1 MLLVFQHPVIDFRPL
16 VDDNYRLPMPD
27 WPVPEDENMMR
38 YIGITKR
45 RLKGGTTS
53 WSGEHKFCTARK
65 AIQHIDLEK
74 HRIKFNDNTFL
85 KTAGAFRRINSNGN
99 FLVKFEIGVSN
110 DFEEY
115 LTKIS
120 ETKNYFEF
128 LLSEYCK
135 LKVKIRN
142 PLGENVLSEIS
153 HCGRLLAELYLY
165 STSSYAGI
173 SNDKIEKWWTAAGE
187 PVCIIECADEDN
199 TMQLPKYTK
208 KIKEYP
214 GARVELHHYWA
225 DLAGNKKIRTWIIKI
240 TDFFNYEE
248 DFVRNLRLNLLRI
261 NAEKE
266 TLRKVLNLLQRKGNE
281 LIDTDEKIA
290 RIGTYLEKH
299 SSKLLKEIRYGIDQ
313 NDIIDVA
320 LKAEETARPGE
331 LESYIETLTPLRNR
345 YVTSNVE
352 QIVHK
357 GVTINVTGGE
367 IHELNVTENGNIIK
381 NGHKN

>member
-53 WSGEHKFCTARK
+53 WSGEHKFC
-65 AIQHIDLEK
+65 
-74 HRIKFNDNTFL
+74 
-85 KTAGAFRRINSNGN
+85 RRINSNGN

-225 DLAGNKKIRTWIIKI
+225 NLAGNKKIRTWIIKI